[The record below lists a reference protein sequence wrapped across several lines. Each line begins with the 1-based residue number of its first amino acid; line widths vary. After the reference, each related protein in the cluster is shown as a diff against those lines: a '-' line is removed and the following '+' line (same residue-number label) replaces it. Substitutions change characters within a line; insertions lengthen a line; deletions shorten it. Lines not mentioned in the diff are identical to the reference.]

1 MNTIMEQLIDIF
13 AEFIREN
20 NYITF
25 AYSRLE
31 DCWYL
36 LTERAGDCYD
46 SIDTIHD
53 PQEAYQ
59 YMLEEC
65 QYYWLEKN
73 NLLHPDKMPDEIIE
87 DLSPEIRGLL
97 QQFTAPYEQRAQKV
111 LMQ

>member
-1 MNTIMEQLIDIF
+1 MNSRMEQLINIF

-20 NYITF
+20 DYITF
-25 AYSRLE
+25 SYSRLE

-36 LTERAGDCYD
+36 LTERADNCYD
-46 SIDTIHD
+46 TINTIHD
-53 PQEAYQ
+53 LHEAYQ

-73 NLLHPDKMPDEIIE
+73 NLFNPDEIID

-97 QQFTAPYEQRAQKV
+97 DRFTAPYEQKAQKI
-111 LMQ
+111 LM